1 MLHFYQK
8 IIEIGAPG
16 RVLELFEVGTKNLKI
31 FGIFQKSFRTERLLT
46 MKKYFFPPKLPK
58 NGQFCFKSQFYDK
71 MGEKNIIWGIF
82 GVMTIYQSL
91 QLTHSVRITH
101 ICVKKAKMTSSQKM
115 MNISKSVDFLG
126 NFYCIF

>member
-16 RVLELFEVGTKNLKI
+16 RVLEPFEVWTKNLKI
-31 FGIFQKSFRTERLLT
+31 FGIFQKSCRTECVNDRE
-46 MKKYFFPPKLPK
+46 KIFFPENLPE

-101 ICVKKAKMTSSQKM
+101 ICVKK
-115 MNISKSVDFLG
+115 G
-126 NFYCIF
+126 